1 MGKFSFMDI
10 MNEISTENAGKGEM
24 VEKVSVFDMEP
35 NNNNFYSMGE
45 IEQLKAG
52 IFALGGVQQN
62 LVLVENPKGSSYK
75 YKVLSG
81 HRRRIASIGL
91 VEEGYKEYEF
101 VPAVVKNNMDSDNEA
116 AVLLLTNS
124 TQRNLSDYEKVMQ
137 HMKLKEIIPKLK
149 KRKGIDGRVREIE
162 ADFLEVSEG
171 QVSIYNTI
179 GTKLSKDLMD
189 LFQKNVIGISIAY
202 EAAKCDKNCQENIV
216 QVLSEKGKITED
228 DIRLIVDKWAMEGQL
243 TITDISAEPA
253 AQKAINGSV
262 TDSATLEAEPEGK
275 PEAEEKK
282 NEVIWLRPC
291 KEEFEKAI
299 KAIFEKSPVNTF
311 PKDKMDEI
319 LNKYKEGS
327 SNDIGQQL
335 IFERLLPFENDK
347 VQVIHQC
354 GYTVKYLRKNEAIH
368 IPIYYFWKTFR
379 EYYKI
384 AENQNTKV
392 ETDTTEISG
401 NADNSKTLTV
411 SNVTESATSNK
422 YIFRGGYEV
431 EQVNVLIQQYEQYYN
446 ISLMNNDKNKYKYAC
461 LLDAL
466 EILKTNMEQQ
476 AKKTAGK
483 E

>member
-10 MNEISTENAGKGEM
+10 MNEISTEDAGKGEM

-81 HRRRIASIGL
+81 HRRRIASIEL

-101 VPAVVKNNMDSDNEA
+101 VPAVVKNNMDSDTEA

-189 LFQKNVIGISIAY
+189 LFQKNVIGISTAY
-202 EAAKCDKNCQENIV
+202 EAAKCDKNCQEKIA
-216 QVLSEKGKITED
+216 QVLHEKGKITED
-228 DIRLIVDKWAMEGQL
+228 DIRRIVDKGAMEGQL
-243 TITDISAEPA
+243 TIVNIPAESAT
-253 AQKAINGSV
+253 QKEINKSV
-262 TDSATLEAEPEGK
+262 TDSVTLEAEPDGE

-282 NEVIWLRPC
+282 NEVIWLKPC
-291 KEEFEKAI
+291 KEEYEKAI

-311 PKDKMDEI
+311 
-319 LNKYKEGS
+319 
-327 SNDIGQQL
+327 
-335 IFERLLPFENDK
+335 FERLLPFENDK
-347 VQVIHQC
+347 VQVIYQC
-354 GYTVKYLRKNEAIH
+354 GYTVKYLQKNEAIH
-368 IPIYYFWKTFR
+368 IPIYYFWKTFS

-392 ETDTTEISG
+392 ETDTTEISA

-411 SNVTESATSNK
+411 SDVTESATSSK

-466 EILKTNMEQQ
+466 EILKSNMEQQ
-476 AKKTAGK
+476 AKEIARK

>member
-10 MNEISTENAGKGEM
+10 MNEISTEDAGKGEM

-81 HRRRIASIGL
+81 HRRRIASIEL

-101 VPAVVKNNMDSDNEA
+101 VPAVVKNNMDSDTEA

-189 LFQKNVIGISIAY
+189 LFQKNVIGISTAY
-202 EAAKCDKNCQENIV
+202 EAAKCDKNCQEKIA
-216 QVLSEKGKITED
+216 QVLHEKGKITED
-228 DIRLIVDKWAMEGQL
+228 DIRRIVDKGAMEGQL
-243 TITDISAEPA
+243 TIVNIPAESAT
-253 AQKAINGSV
+253 QKEINKSV
-262 TDSATLEAEPEGK
+262 TDSVTLEAEPDGE

-282 NEVIWLRPC
+282 NEVIWLKPC
-291 KEEFEKAI
+291 KEEYEKAI

-311 PKDKMDEI
+311 
-319 LNKYKEGS
+319 
-327 SNDIGQQL
+327 
-335 IFERLLPFENDK
+335 FERLLPFENDK
-347 VQVIHQC
+347 VQVIYQC
-354 GYTVKYLRKNEAIH
+354 GYTVKYLQKNEAIH
-368 IPIYYFWKTFR
+368 IPIYYFWKTFS

-392 ETDTTEISG
+392 ETDTTEISA

-411 SNVTESATSNK
+411 SDVTESATSSK

-431 EQVNVLIQQYEQYYN
+431 EQVNV
-446 ISLMNNDKNKYKYAC
+446 C
-461 LLDAL
+461 LLYTSDA
-466 EILKTNMEQQ
+466 
-476 AKKTAGK
+476 ADD
-483 E
+483 